1 MAKDYTISLS
11 YLEQLLDMFSA
22 YKSDYTIAA
31 DYEKLN
37 SYINRLKNNYVS
49 QGSSSSLLERLQIDY
64 ENLTFY
70 TPYYPLVTALISTKY
85 PSYNFYP
92 SKRYNNIIIS
102 NEQVIEIMKDFFKA
116 QGEFFYNQFLEY
128 LSEAKDHLEYINP
141 NDNVDGE
148 MLFLKSIAEAFVTV
162 VNYPN
167 ICKLSISSHEFTHV
181 IDAFNNPN
189 FHEQL
194 AIREISSMFME
205 IIASDYLVQ
214 KLNLGNDNFKR
225 RSYLHAIVK
234 EQAENIKRKTELLQL
249 YGKHQDESKKRLF
262 ASLRNNGFSK
272 KAITEYEKYCLIE
285 DYYYIIAH
293 LTAIELYF
301 IYLEDPNKALA
312 ILEDIIMNGT
322 DHNILS
328 ILANHNIILTKHL
341 DEYED
346 NLIKGLKK

>member
-1 MAKDYTISLS
+1 MAKDYTINIS

-22 YKSDYTIAA
+22 YKNDHMIAA
-31 DYEKLN
+31 DYEKLK
-37 SYINRLKNNYVS
+37 SYINRLKNNYT
-49 QGSSSSLLERLQIDY
+49 SSGPSTSLLERLHIDY

-70 TPYYPLVTALISTKY
+70 TPYYPLAEALTSTKY
-85 PSYNFYP
+85 PSYIFYSP
-92 SKRYNNIIIS
+92 ASYKRLNMD
-102 NEQVIEIMKDFFKA
+102 NEQVLEIMKEFFQK
-116 QGEFFYNQFLEY
+116 QGGFFYNQFLDF
-128 LSEAKDHLEYINP
+128 LSEAEDHLEYITP

-148 MLFLKSIAEAFVTV
+148 MLYLKSIAEAFVTI

-167 ICKLSISSHEFTHV
+167 MCKLSISSHEFTHV

-194 AIREISSMFME
+194 TIREISSMFME
-205 IIASDYLVQ
+205 MISSDYLAQ
-214 KLNLGNDNFKR
+214 KLNLGNDNIKR

-234 EQAENIKRKTELLQL
+234 EQAANIKRKTELLQL
-249 YGKHQDESKKRLF
+249 YGKHQNESKKRLF
-262 ASLRNNGFSK
+262 NSLRNNGFSK
-272 KAITEYEKYCLIE
+272 KAIAEYEKYCLIE

-293 LTAIELYF
+293 LIAIELYF
-301 IYLEDPNKALA
+301 IYLKDQTKALA

-341 DEYED
+341 EEYED